1 MKAFR
6 LAIAFLTV
14 LPIGPASSAGEPRS
28 PFSASRAYFPL
39 VGLLLGALIAGLD
52 ALLRLALPPMLTAA
66 LLVVALAVATRALHL
81 EGFLD
86 ACDGLLGGQTPERRL
101 EIMRDPHVGA
111 FAVVG
116 GICLALTKWAS
127 LAALP
132 PPLRLPV
139 LLLFPCVSRW
149 GMTLV
154 MGLFPYARDQGLGA
168 AFDPGRGRWQLVA
181 AGGTALAAGAL
192 LAGGLGL
199 ALLAVATGVAWLLGL
214 WVRRLLGGLT
224 GDTYGA
230 VNELVEVVVLVLA
243 VALSGTGGLLF
254 AGPVLG

>member
-6 LAIAFLTV
+6 LALTFLTV
-14 LPIGPASSAGEPRS
+14 LPAGPAVSAEQPQAT
-28 PFSASRAYFPL
+28 FSASRAYFPM
-39 VGLLLGALIAGLD
+39 VGLLLGALTAGLD
-52 ALLRLALPPMLTAA
+52 VLLRLALPPTLTAA
-66 LLVVALAVATRALHL
+66 LLLVALTVATRAFHI

-116 GICLALTKWAS
+116 GVCLVLTKWGS

-132 PPLRLPV
+132 PTLRLPV
-139 LLLFPCVSRW
+139 LLLFPCLSRW

-154 MGLFPYARDQGLGA
+154 MGLFPYARYQGLGV
-168 AFDPGRGRWQLVA
+168 AFDPGHGRWQLVA
-181 AGGTALAAGAL
+181 AAATALAAGAL

-199 ALLAVATGVAWLLGL
+199 ALVAVATGVAWLLGL
-214 WVRRLLGGLT
+214 WMRRLLGGLT

-230 VNELVEVVVLVLA
+230 INELVEVVVLVLA

-254 AGPVLG
+254 AGPLLG